1 MPLQLNGYQ
10 VSLSHQSIEVFE
22 STIETSKIKETREK
36 LGKDWFSYYQDGS
49 FYTLA
54 KVESAENP
62 LGKAVTLDLTT
73 HKGMKFAA
81 AMIAEAIENCF
92 PDYDAVRHRPFAFL
106 AQKAELVSEATK
118 GWTAVPELVKEFEI
132 RPKYELDPRLTEI
145 HDGNLQIVLTL
156 GLATRWICNADLK
169 ALADAGVVLSGLHV
183 IRREVEPGQRRL
195 VGRIKKLD
203 GEDVIL
209 SETYDKT
216 SSIPASDVRLE
227 GSKES
232 FSICLNRLLGQR
244 YSRYYVALDK
254 AQGKLSDGPGM
265 EKAMTTMGGFLRKQ
279 NPIGLPGGLSF
290 EIGNQVR
297 IENNPDFKA
306 FINLKPSMY
315 CFDRSRTKLADY
327 AWQGLERHGPYDR
340 ESFPKRTPRI
350 LVVCPDKVAGR
361 ISQTMRLFR
370 DGITSVERSRFASGL
385 AGTFRLVNPE
395 FVNLPVQLFGV
406 ENKNV
411 AKAYRDAIEDML
423 ARDSAFDA
431 AFNILLDEHSDLQD
445 KFSPYLVAK
454 SVLLSNGIPVQE
466 AKSSTLIQT
475 PDRLQYILQNVAL
488 ALYAKMGGIPW
499 TVDHGETVDDELVIG
514 LGGAELSGSRFE
526 KRQRHIG
533 ITTVFRG
540 DGNYL
545 LSNLS
550 RECSYDQYPEVLRES
565 SAKVLREVKAR
576 NGWKPGH
583 TVRVVFHAFK
593 PLKNIEI
600 ADIIASSVQEIGS
613 EQNVEF
619 AFLTVSHDHS
629 FILTD
634 NAQSGIVPRYGNK
647 PPKGVNVPQRGT
659 VVQLGKYTRL
669 LCTTGPRMVKRPEL
683 PLPRPLLL
691 HLHKQSTYRDFP
703 YLSDQV
709 LKFTALSWRST
720 LPTDRPVTILY
731 SSLIAALLG
740 RLQSVSDWS
749 PAVLNTKL
757 RNSKWFL

>member
-1 MPLQLNGYQ
+1 MPLKLNGFQ
-10 VSLSHQSIEVFE
+10 ISLSQPHIEVFE
-22 STIETSKIKETREK
+22 TKIETSKVKETRET
-36 LGKDWFSYYQDGS
+36 LGKEWFSYYQKGS
-49 FYTLA
+49 FYTVA
-54 KVESAENP
+54 KSESAEPP
-62 LGKAVTLDLTT
+62 LGSSATLDLTT

-81 AMIAEAIENCF
+81 ALIGETIEDCF
-92 PDYDAVRHRPFAFL
+92 PDYDAIRHRPFAFL
-106 AQKAELVSEATK
+106 AQKSELVNEATK
-118 GWTAVPELVKEFEI
+118 GWTGVPELVREFEI

-145 HDGNLQIVLTL
+145 HDGDLQIVLTL

-169 ALADAGVVLSGLHV
+169 ALAAAGVRLGGLHV
-183 IRREVEPGQRRL
+183 IRREVESGQRRL
-195 VGRIKKLD
+195 VGRIKELN
-203 GEDVIL
+203 GENVIL
-209 SETYDKT
+209 SETYDET
-216 SSIPASDVRLE
+216 NSIPANEVRLE

-232 FSICLNRLLGQR
+232 FSICLNHLLGQR
-244 YSRYYVALDK
+244 YSKFYAALDK
-254 AQGKLSDGPGM
+254 AQGQLSDGPGLD
-265 EKAMTTMGGFLRKQ
+265 KAMTTMGGFLRKQ
-279 NPIGLPGGLSF
+279 NPIRLPGGINF

-306 FINLKPSMY
+306 LIRLKPSKY

-327 AWQGLERHGPYDR
+327 AWSGLERHGPFDR

-350 LVVCPDKVAGR
+350 LVVCPDTVAGR

-370 DGITSVERSRFASGL
+370 DGITSVERSRFASGF

-406 ENKNV
+406 EDKSV
-411 AKAYRDAIEDML
+411 ARVYRDAIEDML
-423 ARDSAFDA
+423 ARDSSFDA
-431 AFNILLDEHSDLQD
+431 AFNILLDEHSGLPD
-445 KFSPYLVAK
+445 KFNPYLVAK

-475 PDRLQYILQNVAL
+475 PNRLQYILQNVAL

-565 SAKVLREVKAR
+565 SAKVLREVKTR
-576 NGWKPGH
+576 NGWKPGQ

-593 PLKNIEI
+593 PLKKLEI

-629 FILTD
+629 FNLTD
-634 NAQSGIVPRYGNK
+634 SAQAGIVPRYGSGS
-647 PPKGVNVPQRGT
+647 PKGVHVPQRGT
-659 VVQLGKYTRL
+659 VVQLGKHTRL
-669 LCTTGPRMVKRPEL
+669 LSTTGPQMVKRPEL

-731 SSLIAALLG
+731 SSLIAELLG
-740 RLQSVSDWS
+740 RLQSVGDWS